1 MFPVQEALGLKPGD
15 ATIPE
20 GGSDDESVT
29 ATVAEQ
35 QLPGSSSRA
44 GTEPPGGARA
54 AAVSDESP
62 AHTPSFL
69 INSTGGGGGGGG
81 MGHQASMGGGHLRG
95 HLGYSMPAVAV
106 HKVMKG
112 GVLSHVRDRGHGPV
126 LLSSILGPPFN
137 ALIFNPLCRYLQ
149 PAQGRSSCSSSRSP
163 RRSSFTWAL

>member
-54 AAVSDESP
+54 AVVSDESP

-69 INSTGGGGGGGG
+69 VNSTGGGGGGGG

-106 HKVMKG
+106 HKVMKEAG
-112 GVLSHVRDRGHGPV
+112 GLLHGRDRGHGPV
-126 LLSSILGPPFN
+126 LLSSALGPPFD
-137 ALIFNPLCRYLQ
+137 ALLSTPCRYLQ
-149 PAQGRSSCSSSRSP
+149 PVQGRSSCSSSRSP
-163 RRSSFTWAL
+163 RRWSFTWAS